1 MRIILTLS
9 FMLVLSI
16 ASVAQ
21 TAAGNA
27 FRIDYDEF
35 VSSGGAVKYLDCG
48 NDPILNPGDDFTV
61 MTWIRLRDIGDN
73 QKIIGKFGLDNT
85 GYILGV
91 DQGRVYAEVW
101 NPTHYE
107 PLDGLMNPTAT
118 YWYHIAYTYTS
129 GDALRTYI
137 NGSEVGTTPVS
148 DNPIVSSDN
157 NLIIGIASWDLAN
170 FQTFGN
176 LDEVALYNVAL
187 SEEELRAQIF
197 REHEGDEE
205 GLMTAYNFN
214 IDSGV
219 QVEDISG
226 NGNTCTG
233 SITFIGSEWVPSD
246 APMADDN
253 TQLATDL
260 HAVWKGLNFTD
271 PQASTSTNGL
281 NLVASGMDTTDY
293 VVFGHNEAAGVTVA
307 DIPTNAP
314 GDFERTARIW
324 PFNSNGDASMNAVFN
339 LEAAADG
346 GALLN
351 GSQAAENYTL
361 LWRPAGGGT
370 FIPIAQGSSVN
381 NGVVVFSDIV
391 PSAGEFSIG
400 VGGSPIEPS
409 GLNEEMIS
417 DAITVL
423 PNPSSG
429 VFRITLESDLT
440 GLADL
445 LVFDMTGQ
453 VVESRMLQ
461 LTGVQV
467 QEDFDLSDRSAGIYL
482 LQLRAEDKVFMQSI
496 AIE

>member
-1 MRIILTLS
+1 MRIILAVALTIGLS
-9 FMLVLSI
+9 F
-16 ASVAQ
+16 ASLAQ

-35 VSSGGAVKYLDCG
+35 VNSGGVVKYLECG
-48 NDPILNPGDDFTV
+48 NNAILNPGDDFTV

-107 PLDGLMNPTAT
+107 PLDGLMNPTST

-148 DNPIVSSDN
+148 DDPIVSSDN
-157 NLIIGIASWDLAN
+157 DLVIGVASWDLAN

-176 LDEVALYNVAL
+176 LDEIALYNVAL
-187 SEEELRAQIF
+187 TEEELRAQIF
-197 REHEGDEE
+197 REHAGDEA

-214 IDSGV
+214 IESGV
-219 QVEDISG
+219 TVEDISG

-233 SITFIGSEWVPSD
+233 SATFTGSEWVVSD

-253 TQLATDL
+253 TQMATDL
-260 HAVWKGLNFTD
+260 HAVWNGLNFTD
-271 PQASTSTNGL
+271 PQASTSSNGL
-281 NLVASGMDTTDY
+281 NLVANGMDTTDY
-293 VVFGHNEAAGVTVA
+293 VVFGHNEGAGVTMA

-314 GDFERTARIW
+314 GDFERTERVW
-324 PFNSNGDASMNAVFN
+324 PHNANGDATMNAVFS

-351 GSQAAENYTL
+351 GSLAAENYTL

-381 NGVVVFSDIV
+381 NGVVVFSDIA
-391 PSAGEFSIG
+391 PSAGEYSIG
-400 VGGSPIEPS
+400 VGSSPIEPS
-409 GLNEEMIS
+409 GLSEELIS

-429 VFRITLESDLT
+429 IFRITMDSDLNGT
-440 GLADL
+440 ADL
-445 LVFDMTGQ
+445 SVIDMTGK
-453 VVESRMLQ
+453 VIESRIIQMN
-461 LTGVQV
+461 GAQV
-467 QEDFDLSDRSAGIYL
+467 RDEFDFSEKSAGVYL
-482 LQLRAEDKVFMQSI
+482 LQIRAENKVFTQSI
-496 AIE
+496 SIE